1 MAAAVADHHRHRA
14 REKWS
19 PHTWQAVGMVVS
31 GVLVAV
37 IAGLAGVTNLW
48 VLIALVVLVD
58 GAVAFG
64 SLTER
69 GWRR

>member
-1 MAAAVADHHRHRA
+1 
-14 REKWS
+14 
-19 PHTWQAVGMVVS
+19 MVVS